1 MVINVIDNPF
11 HYEMEKL
18 TAQFFPFIRGKVNT
32 EPPFLYP
39 DDDFTIDVKME
50 ELSGDDVFMSVT
62 YSDPGNN
69 VYISKSER
77 AKNKKIHG
85 ANDAE
90 LCAARLLYEVLSEV
104 SGVTLNWGV
113 LTGVRPS
120 KVMHNMINELG
131 EEGALLY
138 FEKSLLVSKDK
149 AKLAL
154 SVAKAETEIMSR
166 SKPENFSFYVSIP
179 FCPGRCS
186 YCSFVSSAVNKDS
199 VKTIIPTYFEN
210 LIKEIKYTGELS
222 KNAGLKMLSAYVGGG
237 TPGVLTARQID
248 ELLLTVRSSYDLSEC
263 KEFTFE
269 AGRPD
274 TITMDKLHSMKNG
287 GIDRISINPQTMDE
301 KILHA
306 VGRNHSI
313 KEVYDSF
320 DLAREA
326 GFSNINMD
334 LIAGLPGDTLK
345 GFERSVM
352 ELCRLSPESIT
363 VHTLAY
369 KRSSDLELS
378 KKLFANGNI
387 TREMVNRAN
396 EILYENGYIPYYMY
410 RQAKTVGNLENVGW
424 CKPGYESIY
433 NIYMMEECHSIFA
446 CGAGA
451 VTKLQKHGEKKIERI
466 YNYKYPYEYNNQFEE
481 IMNRKKPIK
490 GFF

>member
-18 TAQFFPFIRGKVNT
+18 TAQFFPFIRGKVIT
-32 EPPFLYP
+32 ESPFLYP
-39 DDDFTIDVKME
+39 DDDFTIDIKME
-50 ELSGDDVFMSVT
+50 VLSDFDVVMSVT
-62 YSDPGNN
+62 YSDPRNDT
-69 VYISKSER
+69 YISKSER
-77 AKNKKIHG
+77 AKNQKIHG

-104 SGVTLNWGV
+104 SENTLNWGV

-131 EEGALLY
+131 EEGAMSY
-138 FEKSLLVSKDK
+138 FEDSLLVSKDK
-149 AKLAL
+149 VKLAL
-154 SVAKAETEIMSR
+154 SVAKAESLIMSK
-166 SKPENFSFYVSIP
+166 SGPQNFSFYVSIP

-186 YCSFVSSAVNKDS
+186 YCSFVSSAVNKNS

-210 LIKEIKYTGELS
+210 LIKEVKYTGELS
-222 KNAGLKMLSAYVGGG
+222 KNADLKMLSAYVGGG
-237 TPGVLTARQID
+237 TPGILSAEQID
-248 ELLLTVRSSYDLSEC
+248 ELLEAVNSSYDMSEC

-274 TITMDKLHSMKNG
+274 TITVDKLVSMKNG
-287 GIDRISINPQTMDE
+287 GINRISINPQTMDE
-301 KILHA
+301 EILHA

-313 KEVYDSF
+313 QQVYDSF
-320 DLAREA
+320 EMARNA

-334 LIAGLPGDTLK
+334 LIAGLPGDTLS
-345 GFERSVM
+345 GFKRSVM
-352 ELCRLSPESIT
+352 ELCKLGPESIT
-363 VHTLAY
+363 IHTLAY
-369 KRSSDLELS
+369 KRSSDLELTED
-378 KKLFANGNI
+378 LFSHGNV
-387 TREMVNRAN
+387 TKDMVDVAN
-396 EILYENGYIPYYMY
+396 EILYANGYVPYYMY

-451 VTKLQKHGEKKIERI
+451 VTKLQKYNERKIERI

-490 GFF
+490 DFF